1 MCCVPVAV
9 LLPLPPS
16 VVEGGAV
23 SYSVVVFPADTRVFV
38 GVGLKEADDFSAP
51 DEAFPVGLAVG
62 PSGVRR
68 VTLNSWETY

>member
-1 MCCVPVAV
+1 VVV

-38 GVGLKEADDFSAP
+38 GIGLKESDVLSAP
-51 DEAFPVGLAVG
+51 DVAFPVGLPVGASAV
-62 PSGVRR
+62 SR
-68 VTLNSWETY
+68 VTLKSWETY